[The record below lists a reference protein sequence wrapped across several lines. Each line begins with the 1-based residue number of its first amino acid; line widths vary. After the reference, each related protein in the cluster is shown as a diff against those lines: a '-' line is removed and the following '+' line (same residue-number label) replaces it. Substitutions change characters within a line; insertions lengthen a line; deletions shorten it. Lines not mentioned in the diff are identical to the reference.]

1 MPRWQV
7 QVVTGLGGPQEGCL
21 SDWECDAG
29 RCSLEIVKADLS
41 GKEDK
46 EALAR
51 KGYLSREFPV

>member
-1 MPRWQV
+1 M
-7 QVVTGLGGPQEGCL
+7 TGPGGPQEGCL